1 MSTTEYTITEDKEK
15 EKEKEKK
22 KKKETP
28 NETYN
33 SITSNDFKKF
43 IINYLLSI
51 IFTIGITV
59 FIIGTLGL
67 YTTKVAQSNILP
79 DDISLAPYT
88 YYDRIV
94 TDQKID
100 INIIKP
106 SFFSG
111 NNDTLSQKAIFKSQK
126 YLDSFD
132 SGFLCFFKKNAK
144 TPNEGLFANASLFF
158 SSVYNNIVAKNFMVI
173 NTIFYYLSYLP
184 ESVIMLIYGFFGI
197 FLWIILYYFNICISI
212 FYHIISIPELF
223 RNASYE
229 FPEKWQSTDKISFFS
244 LKLVLFCFIWWWIG
258 LISIF
263 ITPAFFTNYA
273 FLSPLFA
280 KYKVTNLNSEKDK
293 EMSIIDFIKNTFAYK
308 QYFFIILATISLF
321 FNGIIYL
328 GFNSI
333 IGIALAVVFAY
344 FMGIYTNEIPTSADG
359 FSNTLNKINPIM
371 KVSEQK
377 DNLVDICGRIIYEND
392 NPPDNNFR
400 ELTKPNS
407 VGDETQTQGPNVQN
421 MKGGKKGKKYNIRFV

>member
-1 MSTTEYTITEDKEK
+1 MSTTEYTITEDKDKEK
-15 EKEKEKK
+15 EKEKEKDNL
-22 KKKETP
+22 

-51 IFTIGITV
+51 IFTIGITI

-67 YTTKVAQSNILP
+67 YTTKVAQANILP

-94 TDQKID
+94 ADQEID

-111 NNDTLSQKAIFKSQK
+111 NNDTLSQKAKFNSQK

-144 TPNEGLFANASLFF
+144 TPNEGLLANASLFF

-223 RNASYE
+223 RNASDS
-229 FPEKWQSTDKISFFS
+229 PEKWQSTDKISFFS

-273 FLSPLFA
+273 FISPLFA
-280 KYKVTNLNSEKDK
+280 KYKVTNLNSEKNK

-344 FMGIYTNEIPTSADG
+344 FMGIYTNEIPTSVDG
-359 FSNTLNKINPIM
+359 FSNTLNKVKPIQLA
-371 KVSEQK
+371 SEQK
-377 DNLVDICGRIIYEND
+377 DQIVDICGRIIYENE
-392 NPPDNNFR
+392 NPSENNFR
-400 ELTKPNS
+400 QLIKPNS
-407 VGDETQTQGPNVQN
+407 VGGETQAQGPAVLN
-421 MKGGKKGKKYNIRFV
+421 MKGGKKRKKYNIRFV